1 MFELYTTTKDSINSI
16 ENQKAVILQEYQ
28 YQYEKKAATD
38 SIMAIEENDNT
49 VVWDFGFTAVSET
62 ELDAYQEAQSEI
74 QKVSGEAGE
83 LQARLDRLFSSIQ
96 PLLNNLK
103 KDPSKDYILW
113 PNRLEKIEAFED
125 MLQGIY
131 MGK

>member
-1 MFELYTTTKDSINSI
+1 
-16 ENQKAVILQEYQ
+16 
-28 YQYEKKAATD
+28 
-38 SIMAIEENDNT
+38 MAIEERN
-49 VVWDFGFTAVSET
+49 VVWDFGFSMVDEN

-83 LQARLDRLFSSIQ
+83 LQTRLDHLFNSIQ

-113 PNRLEKIEAFED
+113 PNRLDKIEAFED
-125 MLQGIY
+125 MLQDIY
-131 MGK
+131 QGK

>member
-1 MFELYTTTKDSINSI
+1 
-16 ENQKAVILQEYQ
+16 
-28 YQYEKKAATD
+28 
-38 SIMAIEENDNT
+38 MAIEEKDNT
-49 VVWDFGFTAVSET
+49 VVWDFGFVAIDEE

>member
-1 MFELYTTTKDSINSI
+1 M
-16 ENQKAVILQEYQ
+16 AVDERTQ
-28 YQYEKKAATD
+28 
-38 SIMAIEENDNT
+38 
-49 VVWDFGFTAVSET
+49 VWDFGFSMVDEN

-83 LQARLDRLFSSIQ
+83 LQSRLDRLFSSIQ

-113 PNRLEKIEAFED
+113 PDRLSKIEGFED
-125 MLQGIY
+125 ALQDIY
-131 MGK
+131 LGK